1 MNVTKI
7 DIEVTER
14 EELDEN
20 DNYDYVMY
28 SANIYDSETGELLYH
43 IKECPLL
50 EELFIDIL
58 SCYNIYVNDLKWKY
72 E

>member
-1 MNVTKI
+1 MNATKI
-7 DIEVTER
+7 DIEIKER
-14 EELDEN
+14 EELD
-20 DNYDYVMY
+20 DIDHVDYIMY
-28 SANIYDSETGELLYH
+28 SANIYDSETGELLH
-43 IKECPLL
+43 HLKEHPLL

>member
-7 DIEVTER
+7 DIEVKER
-14 EELDEN
+14 EELD
-20 DNYDYVMY
+20 DIDHVDYIMY

-43 IKECPLL
+43 LKESPLL